1 MEFWFWFIIFVLF
14 IMLMNAKSDINRLE
28 RQLNELAKRLK
39 TIMPPA
45 ETEAE
50 KRPEEKDDAEK
61 QTAIQLPPLP
71 QPAAGT
77 SAPLPQKQPRRP
89 QTPDNGDGVNITFLG
104 QKLITW
110 IAGFAAVLGF
120 FYFIRYS
127 IENGLLGPVARL
139 TAATLGGLLL
149 TGAGCLLHYKQN
161 VANHQRIG
169 EALLGAGIAALY
181 FAAYALAK
189 IYQLAPESV
198 SFALMCGI
206 TAASIGLTLTVGGQT
221 TAVLALIG
229 GFLTPALTAGS
240 GGISGFCTYLFILT
254 AALLFMSRR
263 LGTILPALLALIGL
277 YSWIGVYLLFYFAL
291 NDSFWL
297 FALTVLTAA
306 ATAGIFRSGNKTEN
320 GNMLTT
326 LSLSF
331 CIVFSFLYLLKTDFG
346 FAEWSVLALM
356 LCGLTA
362 LCLFR
367 RQTYFRLLIAADLT
381 TFILLA
387 LWDADAAFEKQIFF
401 SLLAA
406 VALLPFY
413 IAAWVRP
420 HKEFLLFPAAAAPLV
435 YALAYFLFSA
445 QEMLPYVGLAAAVAF
460 AAQVC
465 RLNLKEAAAARA
477 AGFLLLSSAALTTMA
492 LASLADARFWPVVLS
507 VEILVLAFLRNRL
520 NVTTLTPGIRVGAL
534 LFAAVECKNI
544 INIFKLLF
552 LTPLVPVEFYASEL
566 TTIFYV
572 SDIIVPSAAFA
583 ALAFV
588 SPRGRGRT
596 IAAAAAGLLAF
607 FGLFSFYML
616 VKMQFAGKISLLPDF
631 ADYTLMTNLFLLGA
645 LTCAYGSNRL
655 LGKVVFAV
663 GLWRLFALGLLC
675 GSPFFN
681 RVEVFLPGTLFAYGM
696 PMLIFAFCAFK
707 TNGNIRD
714 NFVRMAA
721 LMSFILVS
729 AVLTLAFYRRLYL
742 PGIRFDDGS
751 VFAYSAVW
759 LILGCLWLVAAFRCR
774 ALVKPAFGLIYFVIA
789 KVFLYDV
796 SSLDGIWRISALFGL
811 AGSLLV
817 ISYGYSRWFQPKK
830 ETV

>member
-89 QTPDNGDGVNITFLG
+89 QTSDHGDGVNITFLG

-229 GFLTPALTAGS
+229 GFLTPALTAGG

-297 FALTVLTAA
+297 FALTVLT
-306 ATAGIFRSGNKTEN
+306 
-320 GNMLTT
+320 
-326 LSLSF
+326 
-331 CIVFSFLYLLKTDFG
+331 
-346 FAEWSVLALM
+346 
-356 LCGLTA
+356 
-362 LCLFR
+362 
-367 RQTYFRLLIAADLT
+367 
-381 TFILLA
+381 
-387 LWDADAAFEKQIFF
+387 
-401 SLLAA
+401 
-406 VALLPFY
+406 
-413 IAAWVRP
+413 
-420 HKEFLLFPAAAAPLV
+420 AAAAPLV

-507 VEILVLAFLRNRL
+507 VEIPVLAFLRNRL
-520 NVTTLTPGIRVGAL
+520 NVTTLTPGIRIGAL
-534 LFAAVECKNI
+534 LFAAVEFKNI
-544 INIFKLLF
+544 INMFKLLF

-655 LGKVVFAV
+655 LGKVVFAI

-681 RVEVFLPGTLFAYGM
+681 RVEVFLPGTLFAYGA

>member
-1 MEFWFWFIIFVLF
+1 
-14 IMLMNAKSDINRLE
+14 
-28 RQLNELAKRLK
+28 
-39 TIMPPA
+39 
-45 ETEAE
+45 
-50 KRPEEKDDAEK
+50 
-61 QTAIQLPPLP
+61 
-71 QPAAGT
+71 
-77 SAPLPQKQPRRP
+77 
-89 QTPDNGDGVNITFLG
+89 
-104 QKLITW
+104 
-110 IAGFAAVLGF
+110 
-120 FYFIRYS
+120 
-127 IENGLLGPVARL
+127 
-139 TAATLGGLLL
+139 
-149 TGAGCLLHYKQN
+149 
-161 VANHQRIG
+161 
-169 EALLGAGIAALY
+169 
-181 FAAYALAK
+181 
-189 IYQLAPESV
+189 
-198 SFALMCGI
+198 
-206 TAASIGLTLTVGGQT
+206 
-221 TAVLALIG
+221 
-229 GFLTPALTAGS
+229 
-240 GGISGFCTYLFILT
+240 
-254 AALLFMSRR
+254 MSRR

-507 VEILVLAFLRNRL
+507 VEIPVLAFLRNL
-520 NVTTLTPGIRVGAL
+520 NVTTLTPGIRIGAL
-534 LFAAVECKNI
+534 LFAAVEFKNI

-552 LTPLVPVEFYASEL
+552 LAPLVPVEFYASEL

>member
-50 KRPEEKDDAEK
+50 KRPEEEDDAEK
-61 QTAIQLPPLP
+61 QTALQLPPLP

-240 GGISGFCTYLFILT
+240 GGISGFCAYLFILT

-263 LGTILPALLALIGL
+263 LDTVLPALLALIGL

-306 ATAGIFRSGNKTEN
+306 ATAGIFRSGDKTEN

-413 IAAWVRP
+413 IAAWVCP

-507 VEILVLAFLRNRL
+507 V
-520 NVTTLTPGIRVGAL
+520 
-534 LFAAVECKNI
+534 
-544 INIFKLLF
+544 
-552 LTPLVPVEFYASEL
+552 
-566 TTIFYV
+566 
-572 SDIIVPSAAFA
+572 
-583 ALAFV
+583 
-588 SPRGRGRT
+588 
-596 IAAAAAGLLAF
+596 
-607 FGLFSFYML
+607 
-616 VKMQFAGKISLLPDF
+616 
-631 ADYTLMTNLFLLGA
+631 
-645 LTCAYGSNRL
+645 
-655 LGKVVFAV
+655 
-663 GLWRLFALGLLC
+663 
-675 GSPFFN
+675 
-681 RVEVFLPGTLFAYGM
+681 
-696 PMLIFAFCAFK
+696 
-707 TNGNIRD
+707 
-714 NFVRMAA
+714 
-721 LMSFILVS
+721 
-729 AVLTLAFYRRLYL
+729 
-742 PGIRFDDGS
+742 
-751 VFAYSAVW
+751 
-759 LILGCLWLVAAFRCR
+759 
-774 ALVKPAFGLIYFVIA
+774 
-789 KVFLYDV
+789 
-796 SSLDGIWRISALFGL
+796 
-811 AGSLLV
+811 
-817 ISYGYSRWFQPKK
+817 
-830 ETV
+830 